1 MDAISPCEDHECV
14 NTEGSYYCKCI
25 DGLEFDA
32 SSEKNSDDELS
43 QCVNINE
50 CEKRIHKCDSGRG
63 WITHQWYGS
72 IRWSN
77 KGHRLESQRRI
88 DNWIS
93 LKKELLIFGNFKC
106 FSA

>member
-72 IRWSN
+72 YRTVRY
-77 KGHRLESQRRI
+77 H
-88 DNWIS
+88 
-93 LKKELLIFGNFKC
+93 
-106 FSA
+106 